1 MGNAD
6 DTLLELFDCLKLLIV
21 ALSIRLLFYHCLKQS
36 IKNKLFDPLK
46 CGKTNGVPTNKN
58 QRENNPANFARSPET
73 IDRLTRRFYLRV
85 WCVRRKV
92 GRYLHIQ
99 VSWYAVRETF
109 A

>member
-21 ALSIRLLFYHCLKQS
+21 DDCCFIDCLKQS
-36 IKNKLFDPLK
+36 IKNKLFDSLK
-46 CGKTNGVPTNKN
+46 CGKTNGVRTNKN
-58 QRENNPANFARSPET
+58 QREKNPANFARSPET
-73 IDRLTRRFYLRV
+73 LDRLTRRLYLRV

-99 VSWYAVRETF
+99 VSWYAVREKF